1 MKTLRPIILC
11 FSIFYTP
18 LLFSQITSLEFD
30 IPNNIGVYR
39 ISSIGDSPLQVYK
52 SAFENKFYYQPA
64 LVIDWKDFKE
74 QIDDCSNDNDNMIV
88 GLSIDL
94 VDVEIE
100 AEIKGLLESKNY
112 IVDEISP
119 LLHTDFI
126 VELKLG
132 DNYVILNKLNSNTST
147 FTNYSSIGSL
157 PSPYVARLEGSC
169 KDLKDLY
176 QERRFTNTIKG
187 FLSSVG
193 NIYTSDVI
201 TGFSILKSS
210 NNIQKQL
217 FGDEERIKYSKVSTK
232 SKSRGWGVKL
242 GPIKTGGGSGG
253 ATVSTDYKDKRIV
266 SRDYLSS
273 MIDENKASLQL
284 VVNGNPSRT
293 KSAVNKF
300 SEILIN
306 YFKDVSLDI
315 KKNKDGEWQAITKQ
329 GDYAILT
336 PGAVDEI
343 LESKPD
349 LSTNLQDLAEGS
361 YDGVT
366 VKKEDNDTYAYKD
379 DIKWQFKGGDWIP
392 SKVDMKIGSQT
403 SFNAALEIS
412 IANFNEGDAKI
423 VATPIIYP
431 SDWHYQ
437 ESNITD
443 TQKTTSSPIGS
454 ILPYGGKSNSVPSYA
469 WKLCNGDTLK
479 IKEYP
484 QLFKAIGFTWGKV
497 SEDEFML
504 PDLQGQFLRGVD
516 YSKQV
521 DPDVL
526 ERKNANNEIG
536 EVGSF
541 QDDALKEHVHIG
553 QTSKGGISAEHHK
566 HYDRLGI
573 NKKYDDSGAV
583 KNQKTS
589 TESRPKNAYV
599 NFIIRVK

>member
-1 MKTLRPIILC
+1 MKILKSLIL
-11 FSIFYTP
+11 FSSILHSSF
-18 LLFSQITSLEFD
+18 LFSQITSLEFD

-64 LVIDWKDFKE
+64 LVINWKDFKE
-74 QIDDCSNDNDNMIV
+74 QIDNCSNDSENMTV

-100 AEIKGLLESKNY
+100 YEIKGLLESKNY
-112 IVDEISP
+112 KVDEISP

-132 DNYVILNKLNSNTST
+132 EDFIILNKLNSKTST

-157 PSPYVARLEGSC
+157 PSPYVARLESTC

-176 QERRFTNTIKG
+176 NSRRFTNTIKG

-193 NIYTSDVI
+193 NIYTSDII

-210 NNIQKQL
+210 NDIQKQL
-217 FGDEERIKYSKVSTK
+217 FGDEERIKYSKVTTK
-232 SKSRGWGVKL
+232 SKSRGWGLKL
-242 GPIKTGGGSGG
+242 GPFKAGGGDGG
-253 ATVSTDYKDKRIV
+253 GTISTDFKDKRIV

-273 MIDENKASLQL
+273 IIDENKASLKL
-284 VVNGNPSRT
+284 IVNGNPSRT
-293 KSAVNKF
+293 KAEVERF
-300 SEILIN
+300 SNILIN
-306 YFKDVSLDI
+306 YFKDVTLDI
-315 KKNKDGEWQAITKQ
+315 KKTKDGEWQAITKQ

-336 PGAVDEI
+336 PGGIEEI

-349 LSTNLQDLAEGS
+349 LSSNLQDKTEGS
-361 YDGVT
+361 YGEVT
-366 VKKEDNDTYAYKD
+366 IKKEDNNTYAYKD

-392 SKVDMKIGSQT
+392 SKVDMKISSQT

-412 IANFNEGDAKI
+412 VANFNEGDAKI

-437 ESNITD
+437 ESKITD
-443 TQKTTSSPIGS
+443 KQKTTNSPIGS
-454 ILPYGGKSNSVPSYA
+454 ILPYGGKNNSVPSYG

-479 IKEYP
+479 IKDYP

-497 SEDEFML
+497 GKDKFML

-516 YSKQV
+516 YSKQI
-521 DPDVL
+521 DPDVNV
-526 ERKNANNEIG
+526 RKNSVGEIG
-536 EVGSF
+536 EVGSYQNDTIKKHSHRQRF
-541 QDDALKEHVHIG
+541 TGGNHDRGRLSGSGQHSKLDEHFG
-553 QTSKGGISAEHHK
+553 SQTEESGGNE
-566 HYDRLGI
+566 
-573 NKKYDDSGAV
+573 
-583 KNQKTS
+583 T
-589 TESRPKNAYV
+589 RPKNAYV